1 MQRSLIPVRLTNQRA
16 KRENVKDIKIKIPVK
31 EVDWLENLLKE
42 VLV

>member
-1 MQRSLIPVRLTNQRA
+1 MPRSLVPVGLTDQRVRRV
-16 KRENVKDIKIKIPVK
+16 KRKDTKIPVK

>member
-1 MQRSLIPVRLTNQRA
+1 MQRILIPVRVTDQRV
-16 KRENVKDIKIKIPVK
+16 KRGNSKDIKIPVK